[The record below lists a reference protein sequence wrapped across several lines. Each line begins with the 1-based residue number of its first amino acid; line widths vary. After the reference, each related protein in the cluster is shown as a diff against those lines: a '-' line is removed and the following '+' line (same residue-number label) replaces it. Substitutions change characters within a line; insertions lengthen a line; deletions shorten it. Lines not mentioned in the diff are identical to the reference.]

1 MKILFIFLIL
11 LSGTANA
18 EKDIKMLKIYE
29 QFTLASAAAGKC
41 IKPKKELL
49 TSFLA
54 NYQMVHIRALQQIKK
69 LKPKITNKQA
79 ANILK
84 KGGMQATNAVFKAIK
99 EEGCESKKIKD
110 LIKRFHMQAN
120 WKP

>member
-1 MKILFIFLIL
+1 MKKIFILLIL

-18 EKDIKMLKIYE
+18 EQNIKMLQIYE

-41 IKPKKELL
+41 IKPKKDLL

-54 NYQMVHIRALQQIKK
+54 NYKMVHIRALQQIKK

-79 ANILK
+79 ANILN
-84 KGGMQATNAVFKAIK
+84 KGGMQATNTVYKEIK
-99 EEGCESKKIKD
+99 ENGCESGKIKD
-110 LIKRFHMQAN
+110 LIKRFHMQAK

>member
-11 LSGTANA
+11 FSATASA
-18 EKDIKMLKIYE
+18 EKDIRILKIYE

-54 NYQMVHIRALQQIKK
+54 NYQMIHIRALQQIKK

-79 ANILK
+79 ANILN
-84 KGGMQATNAVFKAIK
+84 KGGTQATNTVYKEIK
-99 EEGCESKKIKD
+99 ENGCESNKIKD
-110 LIKRFHMQAN
+110 LIKRFHMQAK